1 MARKSMTEKDIGKG
15 NMLLTYLFAENA
27 QLKDCYCIN
36 CDSEKVMKAE
46 LQELAEQWK
55 KRGLIKKYVIADDEL
70 IHDKLT
76 SVTDN
81 EFTVA
86 LEKTKNIE
94 KLLRCHDDY
103 SIDTVQKNFEL
114 VKAIRV
120 ILDIEERD
128 VSNKE

>member
-55 KRGLIKKYVIADDEL
+55 KRGLIRKYVIADDEL
-70 IHDKLT
+70 INDKLT
-76 SVTDN
+76 TVEGKKTYQSLINLIPN
-81 EFTVA
+81 EE
-86 LEKTKNIE
+86 LKDS
-94 KLLRCHDDY
+94 LLITY
-103 SIDTVQKNFEL
+103 SYLF
-114 VKAIRV
+114 
-120 ILDIEERD
+120 
-128 VSNKE
+128 KEG